1 MKLHAKGLVSEAKKR
16 ALEVMHACATPDGF
30 SASAPSHGFH
40 YPDIWARDN
49 GIMTL
54 GALACEDEDLIAISR
69 KYLECMTAYQSP
81 LGMIPINVNPA
92 KQHMNKENAPPVD
105 GNLWYLLAHYAH
117 HEKHPDPAWLKT
129 CIIPLSKAYRW
140 LRYHEWHEDGLLA
153 IPRAGN
159 WMDQFTV
166 QGITLYDNA
175 LWYAASLAYERIC
188 AACDAHEGEELLR
201 APDTIRERMNEL
213 MWVHRCWNPHHFADR
228 LEKIRQWNDGWM
240 NAHHVA
246 GNATSTDYYIPW
258 IAYRDSATQ
267 CYGLGNLLAVLSGLP
282 DPERAHIIL
291 NYMHRVGMDY
301 PYPLKAIDVPIY
313 PNAPGWHNFFEH
325 RALNWPGRYHN
336 GGIWPMIG
344 GFYVAAL
351 VHCQRMDEAE
361 AALVKLAEVNRLSSN
376 SKRSWEFNEWLCVH
390 GNTATPCGAV
400 HQGWSASS
408 FLFAVTAVEKG
419 IMPLFSGLS
428 SHLPFQSL
436 H

>member
-1 MKLHAKGLVSEAKKR
+1 MKPRAKGLISEARKR

-40 YPDIWARDN
+40 YPEIWARDN
-49 GIMTL
+49 GIMAL
-54 GALACEDEDLIAISR
+54 GALASSDEELMAISR

-81 LGMIPINVNPA
+81 LGMIPINVYTA
-92 KQHMNKENAPPVD
+92 QHRVNKENAPPVD
-105 GNLWYLLAHYAH
+105 GNLWYILAHYALY
-117 HEKHPDPAWLKT
+117 EKHPDPTWLHE
-129 CIIPLSKAYRW
+129 CIVPLSKAYRW

-175 LWYAASLAYERIC
+175 LWYAASLAYERLC
-188 AACDAHEGEELLR
+188 AACDAREGEQLLR
-201 APDTIRERMNEL
+201 APATIRERMNEL

-240 NAHHVA
+240 NAHHMA

-267 CYGLGNLLAVLSGLP
+267 CYGLGNMLAVLSGLP
-282 DPERAHIIL
+282 DLERTHIIL
-291 NYMHRVGMDY
+291 NYVHRVGMDY

-313 PNAPGWHNFFEH
+313 PNARGWHDFFEH

-351 VHCQRMDEAE
+351 VHCQRLGEAE
-361 AALVKLAEVNRLSSN
+361 AALVKLAEVNRLSS
-376 SKRSWEFNEWLCVH
+376 SSGRSWEFNEWLCVH
-390 GNTATPCGAV
+390 GDTATPCGAI

-408 FLFAVTAVEKG
+408 FLFATAAVEAG
-419 IMPLFSGLS
+419 VMPLFSGLCGRA
-428 SHLPFQSL
+428 
-436 H
+436 

>member
-1 MKLHAKGLVSEAKKR
+1 MTPSDKTLISEAGKR
-16 ALEVMHACATPDGF
+16 ALDVMHECATPYGF
-30 SASAPSHGFH
+30 RASASNHGFH
-40 YPDIWARDN
+40 YPEIWARDN

-54 GALACEDEDLIAISR
+54 GALASGDEDLISTSR
-69 KYLECMTAYQSP
+69 DYLDCMSAHQSP
-81 LGMIPINVNPA
+81 LGMIPINVNPEE
-92 KQHMNKENAPPVD
+92 HRTCKENAPPVD
-105 GNLWYLLAHYAH
+105 SNLWYLLAHYAH
-117 HEKHPDPAWLKT
+117 YQHNQDQSLLKR
-129 CIIPLSKAYRW
+129 CYSRLQMAYRW

-166 QGITLYDNA
+166 QGISLYDNA
-175 LWYAASLAYERIC
+175 LWYAASLAYEHIS
-188 AACDAHEGEELLR
+188 AVCDSPPGEDILR
-201 APDTIRERMNEL
+201 APADIRTRVNEL
-213 MWVHRCWNPHHFADR
+213 MWVHRCWNPFHFADR

-267 CYGLGNLLAVLSGLP
+267 CYGLANVLAVLGGLAEE
-282 DPERAHIIL
+282 ERAHIIM
-291 NYMHRVGMDY
+291 NYMHRMGMDH

-313 PNAPGWHNFFEH
+313 PNARGWHDFFEH

-351 VHCQRMDEAE
+351 VACKRMGEAE
-361 AALVKLAEVNRLSSN
+361 AALVKLAEANRLSSTGE
-376 SKRSWEFNEWLCVH
+376 RAWEFNEWLGVN
-390 GNTATPCGAV
+390 GNTASPCGAV

-408 FLFAVTAVEKG
+408 FVVAMHAVEEG
-419 IMPLFSGLS
+419 TIPLFDGLAD
-428 SHLPFQSL
+428 HTQSTGL
-436 H
+436 N

>member
-1 MKLHAKGLVSEAKKR
+1 MKPRAKSLISEAKKR

-40 YPDIWARDN
+40 YPEIWARDN
-49 GIMTL
+49 GIMAL
-54 GALACEDEDLIAISR
+54 GALASGDEDLIAVSR
-69 KYLECMTAYQSP
+69 NYLKCMTAYQSP
-81 LGMIPINVNPA
+81 LGMIPLNVNTA
-92 KQHMNKENAPPVD
+92 EHHVNKENAPAVD
-105 GNLWYLLAHYAH
+105 GNLWYLLAYYALY
-117 HEKHPDPAWLKT
+117 ETYPDPAWLNE
-129 CIIPLSKAYRW
+129 CFNALSKAYQW

-166 QGITLYDNA
+166 QGIAIYDNA
-175 LWYAASLAYERIC
+175 LWYAASLAYEKLCEIC
-188 AACDAHEGEELLR
+188 DVPADETLLR
-201 APDTIRERMNEL
+201 APGTIRERVNEL

-246 GNATSTDYYIPW
+246 GNTTSTDYYIPW

-267 CYGLGNLLAVLSGLP
+267 CYGLGNSLAVLSGLP
-282 DPERAHIIL
+282 DLERAHIIL
-291 NYMHRVGMDY
+291 NYLHRVGMDC

-313 PNAPGWHNFFEH
+313 PNARGWHDFFEH
-325 RALNWPGRYHN
+325 RSLNWPGRYHN

-351 VHCQRMDEAE
+351 VHCQRLEEAE

-376 SKRSWEFNEWLCVH
+376 GERAWEFNEWLCVN
-390 GNTATPCGAV
+390 GDMATPCGAV

-408 FLFAVTAVEKG
+408 FLFAMTAVEQG
-419 IMPLFSGLS
+419 RMPLFSGLS
-428 SHLPFQSL
+428 GHMPSEHLN
-436 H
+436 

>member
-1 MKLHAKGLVSEAKKR
+1 
-16 ALEVMHACATPDGF
+16 
-30 SASAPSHGFH
+30 
-40 YPDIWARDN
+40 
-49 GIMTL
+49 
-54 GALACEDEDLIAISR
+54 
-69 KYLECMTAYQSP
+69 
-81 LGMIPINVNPA
+81 
-92 KQHMNKENAPPVD
+92 
-105 GNLWYLLAHYAH
+105 
-117 HEKHPDPAWLKT
+117 
-129 CIIPLSKAYRW
+129 
-140 LRYHEWHEDGLLA
+140 
-153 IPRAGN
+153 
-159 WMDQFTV
+159 V

-313 PNAPGWHNFFEH
+313 PNAPGWHSFFEH

-351 VHCQRMDEAE
+351 VHCKRLDEAE

-408 FLFAVTAVEKG
+408 FLFAVTAVEQG

-436 H
+436 Y

>member
-69 KYLECMTAYQSP
+69 KYLECMTVYQSP

-117 HEKHPDPAWLKT
+117 HEKHPDPAWLKA
-129 CIIPLSKAYRW
+129 CILPLSKAYRW

-351 VHCQRMDEAE
+351 VHCKRMDEAE

-376 SKRSWEFNEWLCVH
+376 SKCSWEFNEWLCVH

-408 FLFAVTAVEKG
+408 FLFAVTAVETG

-428 SHLPFQSL
+428 SHLPFQNL
-436 H
+436 

>member
-1 MKLHAKGLVSEAKKR
+1 MKLHAKGLIAEAKKR

-69 KYLECMTAYQSP
+69 KYLECMTVYQSP

-117 HEKHPDPAWLKT
+117 HEKHPDPAWLKA
-129 CIIPLSKAYRW
+129 CILPLSKAYRW

-351 VHCQRMDEAE
+351 VHCKRMDEAE

-408 FLFAVTAVEKG
+408 FLFAVTAVETG

-436 H
+436 Y